1 MGRAKQSYS
10 WGQGRGGSCGGR
22 GEGCRASLGASS
34 KPKCPGQI
42 LPPGQHGAAVHRCST
57 DQGQRGASS
66 RPAPA
71 GHGKGAPKR
80 WKLLLLTTARIKVPT
95 TQSILAAARDRTSRG
110 SKGGRGRLG
119 LKPLYS
125 CPQHLL

>member
-1 MGRAKQSYS
+1 MRRRPGPERGLIPPCSCRVR
-10 WGQGRGGSCGGR
+10 QG
-22 GEGCRASLGASS
+22 
-34 KPKCPGQI
+34 
-42 LPPGQHGAAVHRCST
+42 
-57 DQGQRGASS
+57 
-66 RPAPA
+66 
-71 GHGKGAPKR
+71 GAPKR

-125 CPQHLL
+125 CPQHLLQDLANTCVFEGTLGIQGLPPGLDPWLRGH